1 MSNLDGLT
9 QLEVETIQY
18 NLNAFDVTF
27 QPLMIIKKNKQ
38 FFVFQNDMSKYVY
51 VTRSIQ
57 NLTVGYMEHSG
68 KEQGY
73 QVITY

>member
-57 NLTVGYMEHSG
+57 NLNGWLYG
-68 KEQGY
+68 AIQAKNG
-73 QVITY
+73 VIR